1 MADFLT
7 QAWPFAAAVLV
18 VLGAIALVVL
28 IVILIRAAKTMDHVS
43 KLAEQAEAELT
54 PTLKRIDPLVDRAE
68 LTVDTIN
75 LELLRVDSIL
85 EDVEQVTN
93 VAGKTADTVN
103 TVTAAPTEAVV
114 SLVDRVRGAL
124 GSKRKNKAKAERFVY
139 PIGSGETKKEAP
151 APEQPA
157 EETIE
162 QAAQHIAEVQ
172 GKHSVD
178 HAAEQ
183 PAADEPAAE
192 VEDVEV
198 DSTVVE
204 AEQPAN

>member
-1 MADFLT
+1 M
-7 QAWPFAAAVLV
+7 
-18 VLGAIALVVL
+18 
-28 IVILIRAAKTMDHVS
+28 
-43 KLAEQAEAELT
+43 
-54 PTLKRIDPLVDRAE
+54 
-68 LTVDTIN
+68 
-75 LELLRVDSIL
+75 
-85 EDVEQVTN
+85 
-93 VAGKTADTVN
+93 
-103 TVTAAPTEAVV
+103 
-114 SLVDRVRGAL
+114 
-124 GSKRKNKAKAERFVY
+124 Y

-192 VEDVEV
+192 VEAVEV
-198 DSTVVE
+198 GSTVVE

>member
-28 IVILIRAAKTMDHVS
+28 IVILIRAAKTMGHVS
-43 KLAEQAEAELT
+43 KLAEQAEKELT

-85 EDVEQVTN
+85 EDVEQVTD

-103 TVTAAPTEAVV
+103 AVTAAPTEAVV

-139 PIGSGETKKEAP
+139 PIGSGEQRQG
-151 APEQPA
+151 APEKEPEA
-157 EETIE
+157 AEEPEETIE

-172 GKHSVD
+172 GKHSVER
-178 HAAEQ
+178 AAGEFAPEQ
-183 PAADEPAAE
+183 PQDAEAAPAAE
-192 VEDVEV
+192 EPTD
-198 DSTVVE
+198 
-204 AEQPAN
+204 

>member
-43 KLAEQAEAELT
+43 KLAEQAEEELT

-85 EDVEQVTN
+85 EDVEQVTD

-103 TVTAAPTEAVV
+103 AVTAAPTEAVV

-139 PIGSGETKKEAP
+139 PIGSGEQRQGTPEKEPKAAEEP
-151 APEQPA
+151 

-172 GKHSVD
+172 GKHSVER
-178 HAAEQ
+178 AAGEFAPEQ
-183 PAADEPAAE
+183 SQDAEAAPAAE
-192 VEDVEV
+192 EPID
-198 DSTVVE
+198 
-204 AEQPAN
+204 

>member
-43 KLAEQAEAELT
+43 KLAEQAEEELT

-85 EDVEQVTN
+85 EDVEQVTD

-103 TVTAAPTEAVV
+103 AVTAAPTEAVV

-139 PIGSGETKKEAP
+139 PIGSGEQRQG
-151 APEQPA
+151 APEKEPEA
-157 EETIE
+157 AEEPEETIE

-172 GKHSVD
+172 GKHSVER
-178 HAAEQ
+178 AAGEFATEQ
-183 PAADEPAAE
+183 PQDAEAAPAAE
-192 VEDVEV
+192 EPID
-198 DSTVVE
+198 
-204 AEQPAN
+204 